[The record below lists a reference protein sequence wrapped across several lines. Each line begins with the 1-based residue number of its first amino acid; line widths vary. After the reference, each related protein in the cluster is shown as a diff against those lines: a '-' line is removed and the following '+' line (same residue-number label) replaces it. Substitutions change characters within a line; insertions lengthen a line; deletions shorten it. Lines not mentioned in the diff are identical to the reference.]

1 MSSSFRD
8 LPEKCAV
15 VTGAAS
21 GIGLAMARA
30 LAAEGWRLALVDQ
43 SAERLASAA
52 VALAPHAHGVST
64 HVVDVADAARV
75 TACREEVLASHGGV
89 HLLVNS
95 AGVSLAG
102 TFAET
107 TLEDFD
113 WVMGVNLR
121 GTVNC
126 CKAFLPSLLSQR
138 RAHIVTLSSSFGLV
152 GFPGKSG
159 YAASKFAVRGFSE
172 SLRMELRHTG
182 VGLTVLYPGP
192 VDTGIVREGRAASE
206 GQRMRERAFLA
217 RRAIPAETVARA
229 TLRGIDRNA
238 ARVMLSWDY
247 RVIDWLTRLFPS
259 LAQDLIG
266 YLGRRELG

>member
-1 MSSSFRD
+1 MTFRD
-8 LPEKCAV
+8 VPEKCGV

-21 GIGLAMARA
+21 GIGLAIARA
-30 LAAEGWRLALVDQ
+30 LAAEGWKLALVDQ
-43 SAERLASAA
+43 SAERLA
-52 VALAPHAHGVST
+52 LACEELTRSDRRIST
-64 HVVDVADAARV
+64 HTVDVAEAAQV
-75 TACREEVLASHGGV
+75 ATCREEVVALHGGV

-107 TLEDFD
+107 TIEDFD
-113 WVMGVNLR
+113 WVMGVNLH
-121 GTVNC
+121 GTVHC
-126 CKAFLPSLLSQR
+126 CKAFLPDLLAQP
-138 RAHIVTLSSSFGLV
+138 RAHLVTVSSSFGLV

-159 YAASKFAVRGFSE
+159 YVASKFAVRGFSE
-172 SLRMELRHTG
+172 SLRMELRNTG
-182 VGLTVLYPGP
+182 VGVTVLYPGP
-192 VDTGIVREGRAASE
+192 VDTRIVREGRAASE
-206 GQRMRERAFLA
+206 GQRTREVAFLA

-259 LAQDLIG
+259 LAQEFIG